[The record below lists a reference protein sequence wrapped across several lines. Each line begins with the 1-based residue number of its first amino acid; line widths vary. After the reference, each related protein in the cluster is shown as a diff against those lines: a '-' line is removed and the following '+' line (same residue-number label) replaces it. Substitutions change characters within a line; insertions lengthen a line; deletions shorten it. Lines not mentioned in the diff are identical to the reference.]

1 MSGRFGRGLV
11 LFLVGISGLAGSVRA
26 ATVTVTGTGDTVAVD
41 GSVTL
46 REAITS
52 INGAANVNA
61 DVVAVGAYG
70 TSDTIAFNIAGAGPH
85 TILVGATALPPI
97 VRTVVIDGYT
107 EPGSSV
113 NTLDVGDDAV
123 LNIVL
128 QGTTAG
134 IHGFDVRAG
143 GEDTV
148 IRGFVM
154 QRHFFAF
161 QIAANGVAVTG
172 NFIGTDRAGTSSD
185 ATTANN
191 LGVNIQNGN
200 FGAVVIGGSIPAD
213 RNIISG
219 NGAGIIINSQ
229 LPNRVWGNYIGVD
242 ATGTADLG
250 NAGVGIAIGTLGVT
264 LIGGGSI
271 GGPTTVAGQGLGNV
285 ISGNGFRGIQIQTGG
300 PPTVIGAVTIQGN
313 ILGLDANGVN
323 ALPNTGANIYLF
335 DNNLPVTGLPSLGPV
350 TIGGSVPGAGN
361 ILSAGG
367 HGVFALAAGT
377 ILRGNRIG
385 TDITG
390 TVARPNTF
398 GVEITGTT
406 AFVSSAT
413 FGGSG
418 ANEGNLISGNQSDAV
433 RLFLASGTFQGNR
446 IGVSSTGTPLG
457 NGGYGIFVDSG
468 QAEIGGSMAGQG
480 NVIANNGDTGVQVR
494 IGFPAVRNAS
504 EAAILGNSIFGN
516 GFLGINNSL
525 PDVVTA
531 NDSGDGDAG
540 PNDLQNFPVVT
551 TATLG
556 AGNVTLSGT
565 LDSLASSTFRLEF
578 FSNASCD
585 ALGFGEGATFLGSV
599 DVTTNGSG
607 LGSFGPV
614 VFAIPAGQPV
624 ITATATNSANH
635 TSEFSSCVTATGGPP
650 PLPSLSIGSVSANE
664 GNAGSTP
671 FFFTVTLSTAS
682 ATPVT
687 VAYQTADGSATTA
700 DADYLAA
707 SGTLTFPAGTLT
719 QTITVDVQ
727 GDLTVEPNETFTVT
741 LSAPSGATL
750 GVPQGTGTVVNDDS
764 AGPPPAAEIPTLS
777 TWGVLAMIGLLALA
791 GVARRGRQ
799 EPASSR

>member
-1 MSGRFGRGLV
+1 MSGRFGRVLV
-11 LFLVGISGLAGSVRA
+11 LFSVGISGLAGSVRA
-26 ATVTVTGTGDTVAVD
+26 ATVTVTGTGDTVVVD
-41 GSVTL
+41 GAVTL
-46 REAITS
+46 REAIAS

-107 EPGSSV
+107 EPGSSP

-161 QIAANGVAVTG
+161 QIAANGVTVTG

-191 LGVNIQNGN
+191 LGVNVQNGN
-200 FGAVVIGGSIPAD
+200 FGAVVIGGSIPAE
-213 RNIISG
+213 RNILSG
-219 NGAGIIINSQ
+219 NGAGIIMNSQ
-229 LPNRVWGNYIGVD
+229 LPNMVWGNYIGVD

-250 NAGVGIAIGTLGVT
+250 NAGVGIAIGTLGAAT
-264 LIGGGSI
+264 IGGAAI

-285 ISGNGFRGIQIQTGG
+285 ISGNGFRGIEIQTNSL
-300 PPTVIGAVTIQGN
+300 PTVIGPVTIQGN
-313 ILGLDANGVN
+313 IVGLDANGAN

-335 DNNLPVTGLPSLGPV
+335 DSQLPSSGVARLGPV
-350 TIGGSVPGAGN
+350 TIGGSVLGAGN

-413 FGGSG
+413 VGGGG
-418 ANEGNLISGNQSDAV
+418 ANEGNVISGNQSDAL
-433 RLFLASGTFQGNR
+433 RFFLASGSVQGNR
-446 IGVSSTGTPLG
+446 IGVSSTGSPLA
-457 NGGYGIFVDSG
+457 NGGFGVFVDSG
-468 QAEIGGSMAGQG
+468 QVEIGGAMAGDG
-480 NVIANNGDTGVQVR
+480 NVIANNGGTGVQVR

-504 EAAILGNSIFGN
+504 EASILGNSIFGN
-516 GFLGINNSL
+516 GLLGINNSA

-531 NDSGDGDAG
+531 NDSGDGDSG
-540 PNDLQNFPVVT
+540 PNDLQNFPVIT
-551 TATLG
+551 SAALG
-556 AGNVTLSGT
+556 GGNVTLSGT
-565 LDSLASSTFRLEF
+565 LDSLPSSTFRVEL
-578 FSNASCD
+578 FSNANCD
-585 ALGFGEGATFLGSV
+585 SFGFGQGATFLGSV

-624 ITATATNSANH
+624 ITATATNPAFH

-650 PLPSLSIGSVSANE
+650 PLPSLSIGSASANE
-664 GNAGSTP
+664 GNAGTTP
-671 FFFTVTLSTAS
+671 FFFTVTLSAAS

-700 DADYLAA
+700 DVDYLAT

-727 GDLTVEPNETFTVT
+727 GDPTVEPNETFSVT
-741 LSAPSGATL
+741 LSAPSGATIA
-750 GVPQGTGTVVNDDS
+750 VAQGTGTVINDDS
-764 AGPPPAAEIPTLS
+764 AAPPPAAEIPTLS
-777 TWGVLAMIGLLALA
+777 TWGALLLASLLA
-791 GVARRGRQ
+791 VAGWWRRSRQ
-799 EPASSR
+799 EPAM